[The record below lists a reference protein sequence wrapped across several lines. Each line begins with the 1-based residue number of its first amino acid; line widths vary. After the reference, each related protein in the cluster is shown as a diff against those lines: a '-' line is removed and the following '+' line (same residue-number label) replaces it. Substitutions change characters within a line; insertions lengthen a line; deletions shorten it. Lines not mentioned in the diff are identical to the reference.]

1 MNGRSPRNTPRPPP
15 RCRRRRSCAPTSA
28 AARDPRACHRR
39 VRRTGMARIAGD
51 DHRVRTARDG
61 WDTTLLGAST
71 SPLRL
76 NQYLQDLGPEA
87 VAVSCSV
94 LGALP
99 SARRFIEAS
108 TASGVPILVGGPAF
122 GPDGLRARA
131 LGATAWA
138 PTASA
143 AVAAMDKLPAV
154 VSAVPPLAVDVA
166 DELGALD
173 VNQRALVERL
183 SAQWS
188 LTHLAETE
196 RGRVTREFAAEA
208 VRQVLHAVSAALL
221 TGDPRPVAETAAWI
235 CELLRTRGVSVNFT
249 DELGELLVAGAWRLS
264 AGAGDRGAPLPHDG
278 LRSYSGGA
286 GSALAATRLG
296 RKTIGDEV
304 IWNRTD
310 ADVCSLRSR
319 SMRAIVLLAH
329 SAELD
334 QSATV
339 HALGLGWT
347 TTPTPVPQH
356 ALHHLRRGELV
367 RARQDLP
374 DSRRTRRR

>member
-1 MNGRSPRNTPRPPP
+1 MRALHLTDGRSARDAYDAALASRDGD
-15 RCRRRRSCAPTSA
+15 A
-28 AARDPRACHRR
+28 AAAVVTTLLDNGTPAIRVLTDVIAVAQRAVGGRWQRGEWSVAEEHAATATSVSATKIVRAHVDRTPVTRGR
-39 VRRTGMARIAGD
+39 VIVACAQREWHELPAMIIECALRAE
-51 DHRVRTARDG
+51 G

-76 NQYLQDLGPEA
+76 NQYLQDLGPAA

-143 AVAAMDKLPAV
+143 AVAAMEKLPAV
-154 VSAVPPLAVDVA
+154 VPAVPPLAVDVA

-183 SAQWS
+183 SAEWS

-196 RGRVTREFAAEA
+196 RGRVTGEFAADA

-221 TGDPRPVAETAAWI
+221 TGDPRPVPETAAWI
-235 CELLRTRGVSVNFT
+235 SELLRTRGVTVNFT
-249 DELGELLVAGAWRLS
+249 DELGRLLA
-264 AGAGDRGAPLPHDG
+264 
-278 LRSYSGGA
+278 
-286 GSALAATRLG
+286 SAL
-296 RKTIGDEV
+296 GDSPL
-304 IWNRTD
+304 
-310 ADVCSLRSR
+310 A
-319 SMRAIVLLAH
+319 RAIV
-329 SAELD
+329 ERNFP
-334 QSATV
+334 
-339 HALGLGWT
+339 T
-347 TTPTPVPQH
+347 T
-356 ALHHLRRGELV
+356 G
-367 RARQDLP
+367 
-374 DSRRTRRR
+374 